1 MLEKMSTY
9 TSIQYLLDDYPKTLF
24 PLSTTSVIAGSVG
37 NEVLQYIYEK
47 VLNRDEP
54 AHSFLSQARCHASKQ
69 GFHLRR
75 TVKLDPVAEL
85 FIYDIVY
92 RNRAL
97 FRKDFS
103 QNRCSFG
110 YKFEQG
116 KPISPTKSYGDFK
129 GHLAYAKAHYKFA
142 LKFDIATYFNS
153 VYHHYIVRWFSDIGA
168 TSDDVEHLGQ
178 FLREANTG
186 VSIDCLPH
194 GIHAT
199 KVIGAEFLK
208 FIDNSVKLKCSL
220 LLRFMDDFY
229 LFSDEEST
237 LIDDFL
243 TIQRLLGEKGLSL
256 NSAKTILGQVSEL
269 NVAKKV
275 DEIKASLLKIR
286 RTIFGTYEEILEE
299 EYYEKLT
306 SKQVEYLL
314 DLLKEPDI
322 DESDAELV
330 LALLRDHGTDILA
343 RMNIFLE
350 RFPSLS
356 KSIYFFSKYVE
367 DQEALADLI
376 LTFIKTG
383 KNITEDQLFWMA
395 KLSEDYLSKTSCYPN
410 ILIEL
415 YEHSKATL
423 ISKAKI
429 LEIPEQRFGMIEI
442 REEHLRTG
450 KSDWLAWAA
459 AVGTRGASAISRN
472 HTLTYFS
479 KASPMNKIIG
489 DCVQGLS

>member
-1 MLEKMSTY
+1 M
-9 TSIQYLLDDYPKTLF
+9 
-24 PLSTTSVIAGSVG
+24 
-37 NEVLQYIYEK
+37 
-47 VLNRDEP
+47 
-54 AHSFLSQARCHASKQ
+54 
-69 GFHLRR
+69 
-75 TVKLDPVAEL
+75 AEL

-103 QNRCSFG
+103 QNRRSFG

-116 KPISPTKSYGDFK
+116 KPISPSKSYGEFK

-153 VYHHYIVRWFSDIGA
+153 IYHHYIVRWFSDIGA
-168 TSDDVEHLGQ
+168 ASDDVKYLGQ

-208 FIDNSVKLKCSL
+208 FIDNSVKIKCDL

-229 LFSDEEST
+229 LFSNEESV

-243 TIQRLLGEKGLSL
+243 SIQRLLGEKGLSL
-256 NSAKTILGQVSEL
+256 NSAKTILGQVGEL
-269 NVAKKV
+269 GVSKKV
-275 DEIKASLLKIR
+275 DELKASLLKIR
-286 RTIFGTYEEILEE
+286 RTVLETYGGITVEDE

-306 SKQVEYLL
+306 PEQVEYLL
-314 DLLKEPDI
+314 NLLKEPDI

-343 RMNIFLE
+343 RINVFLE

-356 KSIYFFSKYVE
+356 KSIYYFSKYVE
-367 DQEALADLI
+367 DQEGMALI
-376 LTFIKTG
+376 
-383 KNITEDQLFWMA
+383 
-395 KLSEDYLSKTSCYPN
+395 
-410 ILIEL
+410 
-415 YEHSKATL
+415 
-423 ISKAKI
+423 
-429 LEIPEQRFGMIEI
+429 
-442 REEHLRTG
+442 
-450 KSDWLAWAA
+450 
-459 AVGTRGASAISRN
+459 
-472 HTLTYFS
+472 
-479 KASPMNKIIG
+479 
-489 DCVQGLS
+489 

>member
-1 MLEKMSTY
+1 MSPY

-24 PLSTTSVIAGSVG
+24 PLSTTRVIAENVG
-37 NEVLQYIYEK
+37 NKVLGYINEK
-47 VLNRDEP
+47 VLNSNED

-92 RNRAL
+92 KNRAL

-103 QNRCSFG
+103 QNRHSFG
-110 YKFEQG
+110 YRFYDG
-116 KPISPTKSYGDFK
+116 KPISSSEGYGHFK
-129 GHLAYAKAHYKFA
+129 RYLARAKKHHKFV
-142 LKFDIATYFNS
+142 LKLDIATYFNS
-153 VYHHYIVRWFSDIGA
+153 VYHHHIVKWFSNTGA
-168 TSDDVEHLGQ
+168 VDDDVKHLGQ

-186 VSIDCLPH
+186 VSIDCLPQ
-194 GIHAT
+194 GIHAA

-208 FIDNSVKLKCSL
+208 FIDNSARLKCSL

-229 LFSDEEST
+229 LFADEESL

-256 NSAKTILGQVSEL
+256 NSAKTILGQVGKL
-269 NVAKKV
+269 DVAKKV
-275 DEIKASLLKIR
+275 DEIKAGLLKVR
-286 RTIFGTYEEILEE
+286 RTILKTYGETNSEEE

-306 SKQVEYLL
+306 SEQVEYLL
-314 DLLKEPDI
+314 NLLKEPDI
-322 DESDAELV
+322 DESDAELI
-330 LALLRDHGTDILA
+330 LASLRDHGTDILS
-343 RMNIFLE
+343 RLSVFLE

-356 KSIYFFSKYVE
+356 KSIYYFSKYVE
-367 DQEALADLI
+367 DKETLANLI
-376 LTFIKTG
+376 LIFIKTG

-395 KLSEDYLSKTSCYPN
+395 KLSEDYLFKTSYYSN
-410 ILIEL
+410 ILFEL
-415 YEHSKATL
+415 YEHPKATV
-423 ISKAKI
+423 ISRAKI
-429 LEIPEQRFGMIEI
+429 LEIPEQRFGMIEL

-459 AVGTRGASAISRN
+459 AVGTRGATAVSRN

-489 DCVQGLS
+489 DCVQDLP

>member
-1 MLEKMSTY
+1 MSTY

-24 PLSTTSVIAGSVG
+24 PLSTTSVVAGNAG
-37 NEVLQYIYEK
+37 TEVLKYIYEK
-47 VLNRDEP
+47 VLNRNEP

-75 TVKLDPVAEL
+75 TVKLDQVAEL

-103 QNRCSFG
+103 QNRRSFG

-116 KPISPTKSYGDFK
+116 KPISPSKSYGEFK
-129 GHLAYAKAHYKFA
+129 RHLAYAKAHYKFA
-142 LKFDIATYFNS
+142 LKLDIATYFNS
-153 VYHHYIVRWFSDIGA
+153 IYHHYIVRWFSDIGA
-168 TSDDVEHLGQ
+168 ASDDVEYLGQ

-208 FIDNSVKLKCSL
+208 FIDNSVKIKCDL

-229 LFSDEEST
+229 LFSNEESV

-243 TIQRLLGEKGLSL
+243 SIQRLLGEKGLSL
-256 NSAKTILGQVSEL
+256 NSAKTILGQVGEL
-269 NVAKKV
+269 GVSKKV
-275 DEIKASLLKIR
+275 DELKASLLKIR
-286 RTIFGTYEEILEE
+286 RTVLEPYGGITFEDE

-306 SKQVEYLL
+306 PEQVEYLL
-314 DLLKEPDI
+314 NLLKEPDI

-343 RMNIFLE
+343 RMNVFLE

-356 KSIYFFSKYVE
+356 KSIYYFSKYVE

-376 LTFIKTG
+376 LIFIKTG

-395 KLSEDYLSKTSCYPN
+395 KISEDYLSKTSRYPN

-415 YEHSKATL
+415 YEHPKATL
-423 ISKAKI
+423 ISRAKI
-429 LEIPEQRFGMIEI
+429 LEIPEQRFGMIEL

-450 KSDWLAWAA
+450 KSDWLAWAS
-459 AVGTRGASAISRN
+459 AVGTRGATAISRN

-489 DCVQGLS
+489 DCIQGLS

>member
-1 MLEKMSTY
+1 MSTY
-9 TSIQYLLDDYPKTLF
+9 TSIHYLLEDYPKTLF
-24 PLSTTSVIAGSVG
+24 PLSATSVIAGNAG
-37 NEVLQYIYEK
+37 DEVLKYIYEK
-47 VLNRDEP
+47 VLNRNESE
-54 AHSFLSQARCHASKQ
+54 HSFLSQTRCHASKQ

-97 FRKDFS
+97 FRKDFN
-103 QNRCSFG
+103 QNRRSFG
-110 YKFEQG
+110 YRFEQG
-116 KPISPTKSYGDFK
+116 KPISSSKSYRDFK
-129 GHLAYAKAHYKFA
+129 GCIAYAKAHYKFA

-153 VYHHYIVRWFSDIGA
+153 IYHHYIVRWFSDIGA
-168 TSDDVEHLGQ
+168 ASDDVEYLGR

-194 GIHAT
+194 GIHAA

-220 LLRFMDDFY
+220 SLRFMDDFY
-229 LFSDEEST
+229 LFSDEESL

-256 NSAKTILGQVSEL
+256 NSAKTILGEVGEL
-269 NVAKKV
+269 DVAKEV
-275 DEIKASLLKIR
+275 DDIKASLLRIR
-286 RTIFGTYEEILEE
+286 RTIFETYGGIALGEE

-306 SKQVEYLL
+306 SEQVEYLL
-314 DLLKEPDI
+314 NLLKNPDI

-343 RMNIFLE
+343 HMNVFLE

-356 KSIYFFSKYVE
+356 KSIYYFSKYVE
-367 DQEALADLI
+367 DQEALANLI

-395 KLSEDYLSKTSCYPN
+395 KLSEDFLSETSYYPY

-415 YEHSKATL
+415 YEHPKATL
-423 ISKAKI
+423 ISRAKI
-429 LEIPEQRFGMIEI
+429 LEIPEQRFGMVDL
-442 REEHLRTG
+442 RDEHLRTG

-459 AVGTRGASAISRN
+459 AIGTRGATAISRN

-489 DCVQGLS
+489 DCIQGLS